1 MGKTKIK
8 KANIIDSIRYKTL
21 PEKTLLRYC
30 LSFFISGLIIIIVSS
45 KVISSPIQNTLQ
57 VISSFL
63 IIVGIYLFPY
73 FEFDVIDKFLSNF
86 LKYMGLLLITLI
98 LSPFWFELCSI
109 ETTNISVIIFV
120 ILASII
126 EAILLVSCI
135 NYTLKPIIGIAS
147 KISTII
153 KEKATEN
160 ESIYITYLKTFSAN
174 ASIIIS
180 FLLSLITLITTING
194 LINPEK
200 ILELIGANIT

>member
-1 MGKTKIK
+1 MGKPKIK

-30 LSFFISGLIIIIVSS
+30 LSFFISGLIIMLVST
-45 KVISSPIQNTLQ
+45 KVISLPIQNALQ

-73 FEFDVIDKFLSNF
+73 FGFDVIDKFLSNF
-86 LKYMGLLLITLI
+86 LKYMGLLLATLI
-98 LSPFWFELCSI
+98 TSLFWYELCSA
-109 ETTNISVIIFV
+109 ETNNSMILIFIIP
-120 ILASII
+120 ASII
-126 EAILLVSCI
+126 EVVLLISCI
-135 NYTLKPIIGIAS
+135 NCTLKPIIGIAS

-153 KEKATEN
+153 KEKATEK

-180 FLLSLITLITTING
+180 FLLSLITLITTINS
-194 LINPEK
+194 LINPEI
-200 ILELIGANIT
+200 ILKLIGF